1 MDCSNCGAPLKELT
15 NVCIYCGASNKQK
28 TDGNEIT
35 IVKVSDRDC
44 PRCSIRLDTICIPSD
59 IPLYI
64 ERCKECKGL
73 FFDPMELEGL
83 MSLSKEE
90 DHKSENKG
98 LKALGVLLMEE
109 GKGEPSEVKYVK
121 CPVCKIF
128 MNRKTYENNSGV
140 IIDSCQHGI
149 WLDGGELNRVLRWIK
164 VQESK
169 KKEEQHK
176 NIQYQSSAPP
186 VQHVQYYPVKKSS
199 QDNVTMDIVWLVV
212 KLLKEIIH

>member
-15 NVCIYCGASNKQK
+15 TVCVYCGTSNKKK
-28 TDGNEIT
+28 TDMPEIT

-44 PRCSIRLDTICIPSD
+44 PRCSIKLDTVSIPSD

-64 ERCKECKGL
+64 ERCKECRGL
-73 FFDPMELEGL
+73 FFDPLELEGL
-83 MSLSKEE
+83 VSLSKEG
-90 DHKSENKG
+90 DNKAENKG
-98 LKALGVLLMEE
+98 LKALGVLLMDE

-121 CPVCKIF
+121 CPVCKAF
-128 MNRKTYENNSGV
+128 MNRKTYETHSGV

-176 NIQYQSSAPP
+176 NIQYQSSPP
-186 VQHVQYYPVKKSS
+186 IQHVQYYPVKQSS
-199 QDNVTMDIVWLVV
+199 QKNYTMEIVWLVL
-212 KLLKEIIH
+212 KIFKEIVD